1 MSDIWRLIR
10 LTAPRKGWMLA
21 GLGLATLTLLAN
33 FGLLALSGWF
43 LAATAIAGLAGFAA
57 QNAFNFF
64 TPSAMVRFFATLR
77 VASRYAERLV
87 THEATFR
94 LLADLRVWFYT
105 RLEPLA
111 PAALQGQRS
120 ADLLGR
126 IVSDIDTL
134 NLFYLRVFVPVLT
147 ALAAALLMAAFFAF
161 FSWPAA
167 LALILGLGLNGALAP
182 VLTARLGAGP
192 GAAITR
198 LNAGLRAEY
207 VEALQGMG
215 ELLVSGAAPAM
226 QARAAALNE
235 ELAAAQ
241 ARLGGVAA
249 LGASLSGLAAN
260 ATLLA
265 VLVFGARRFEAG
277 GLGAAQVPML
287 LLGAMAAFEATAP
300 LPGALNYLGQIK
312 TAARRIFAL
321 ADQMPPISPPATA
334 APDLQRYD
342 LELAGVD
349 LAYDGGRKVLDGFS
363 LSLPQGRHVGIV
375 GVSGS
380 GKSTLINLLLR
391 FHEYQAGTARFG
403 GVDLRAF
410 SSAQMARHATII
422 SQRSHLFH
430 TSIRDNLLLANGAAD
445 EAALWHALEVAQ
457 LADFVRGLAQGLD
470 HLVGEGGAS
479 LSGGQARRIAL
490 ARAVL
495 KPAPLLILDEPTEG
509 LDVETERAFLAD
521 LAPLLAG
528 RSVLYITHRPAG
540 LALMDEVY
548 ELRDGK
554 AVRQR

>member
-43 LAATAIAGLAGFAA
+43 LAATAAAGLAGYAA

-77 VASRYAERLV
+77 VGSRYAERLV

-147 ALAAALLMAAFFAF
+147 ALAAALLMASFFAF
-161 FSWPAA
+161 FSVPAA

-198 LNAGLRAEY
+198 LNSGLRAEY

-334 APDLQRYD
+334 APALQRYD

-391 FHEYQAGTARFG
+391 FHEYQAGTARLG

>member
-1 MSDIWRLIR
+1 M
-10 LTAPRKGWMLA
+10 
-21 GLGLATLTLLAN
+21 
-33 FGLLALSGWF
+33 
-43 LAATAIAGLAGFAA
+43 
-57 QNAFNFF
+57 
-64 TPSAMVRFFATLR
+64 
-77 VASRYAERLV
+77 
-87 THEATFR
+87 
-94 LLADLRVWFYT
+94 
-105 RLEPLA
+105 
-111 PAALQGQRS
+111 QGQRS

-147 ALAAALLMAAFFAF
+147 ALAAALLMASFFAF
-161 FSWPAA
+161 FSVPAA

-334 APDLQRYD
+334 APALQRYD

-495 KPAPLLILDEPTEG
+495 KPAPLLILDEPTEE

-554 AVRQR
+554 ALRQR